1 MPIHPPPDRPL
12 RTPGPLAGRLLA
24 PLGRLALV
32 ATLVVAFAS
41 VVWACPPGRGTYR
54 GGHAEP
60 DCHGQ
65 RLGAVRWD
73 VRSSHP
79 AVAYDRGSRVLVEVR
94 LRADKI
100 RAAARRP
107 VAVALVLDRS
117 GSMRGRKWQDAVD
130 AARAAVRRLE
140 RGDVLTIVS
149 YATDV
154 RVDWEARR
162 YEPRD
167 QDEILRIIDRMEPGG
182 STYLEGGLRRAAEQI
197 GRYAD
202 GERPTRIVLV
212 SDGNANVG
220 VQSPQGLQQIA
231 RNVGQQGVIVS
242 TVGLGLDYNED
253 LMTALAD
260 GGSGSYYYVRDSDRL
275 AETFRTELDRMMASA
290 ARRIAVRIQPAQG
303 VHVLRVLGYPHESV
317 GDGGI
322 EVPLGELSSE
332 GERSLLVELDV
343 RCDARGRRRL
353 ATVELELYDV
363 SGERLL
369 GIADVDVDAT
379 DDMRRVESERDME
392 VVGRHEEHRLADEM
406 RESAEMVSRGE
417 GGAAQQRLRAAA
429 QRAREVARKGGSKA
443 LAKAADEAESRAEA
457 APSAAAGP
465 SDARE
470 DYKKSMKAKAYDY
483 QKR

>member
-12 RTPGPLAGRLLA
+12 RTPGPLADRLLA

-220 VQSPQGLQQIA
+220 VQSP
-231 RNVGQQGVIVS
+231 
-242 TVGLGLDYNED
+242 
-253 LMTALAD
+253 
-260 GGSGSYYYVRDSDRL
+260 
-275 AETFRTELDRMMASA
+275 
-290 ARRIAVRIQPAQG
+290 
-303 VHVLRVLGYPHESV
+303 
-317 GDGGI
+317 
-322 EVPLGELSSE
+322 
-332 GERSLLVELDV
+332 
-343 RCDARGRRRL
+343 
-353 ATVELELYDV
+353 
-363 SGERLL
+363 
-369 GIADVDVDAT
+369 
-379 DDMRRVESERDME
+379 
-392 VVGRHEEHRLADEM
+392 
-406 RESAEMVSRGE
+406 
-417 GGAAQQRLRAAA
+417 
-429 QRAREVARKGGSKA
+429 
-443 LAKAADEAESRAEA
+443 
-457 APSAAAGP
+457 
-465 SDARE
+465 
-470 DYKKSMKAKAYDY
+470 
-483 QKR
+483 